1 MRKIALLM
9 SAISLSSLFLT
20 SPTHAAVEPSIAL
33 IDVGFNT
40 EIFKNNIIYEVCNVE
55 YTVCSNKK
63 TFMEGPG
70 SASFGPSKNSAAS
83 HGTQMLSI
91 ILNINPKAKV
101 IPMRI
106 TGLTDAGNPYI
117 YSLDAVKSSLDWI
130 ITNREKYNISV
141 VSLAQG
147 KIFAGCK
154 MPTGMAEDLA
164 ILKAKNVQVVVATGN
179 DSNRTTMMAPA
190 CSPDVISVGA
200 TDNPDPGSKGL
211 AWDKKAKP
219 YIARYSN
226 GNSSTSVYAN
236 ARWYVTNLDGTTK
249 FMVGTSNAEASVA
262 SWILLNKGADWNA
275 TYKNL
280 LSAATGTAS
289 NEWLTGK
296 FIFIDS

>member
-1 MRKIALLM
+1 MKKLSIVALFCFFV
-9 SAISLSSLFLT
+9 SSLLT
-20 SPTHAAVEPSIAL
+20 LQAKAAVEPSIAL

-40 EIFKNNIIYEVCNVE
+40 EVFKSNIIYEVCTIE
-55 YTVCSNKK
+55 YTTCSNKK
-63 TFMEGPG
+63 NFMEGPG
-70 SASFGPSKNSAAS
+70 AASFGPSKNAAAS

-91 ILNINPKAKV
+91 IVKVNPSAKV
-101 IPMRI
+101 IPIRI

-130 ITNREKYNISV
+130 IANRVKFNISV

-147 KIFAGCK
+147 KIFANCA
-154 MPTGMAEDLA
+154 MPKGMAEDLA
-164 ILKAKNVQVVVATGN
+164 LLKANNVQVVVAAGN

-262 SWILLNKGADWNA
+262 SWILLHKGADWNA
-275 TYKNL
+275 TFQNL
-280 LSAATGTAS
+280 NTAATGIAS

-296 FIFIDS
+296 FLFIDN

>member
-1 MRKIALLM
+1 MKKLNSLLVLT
-9 SAISLSSLFLT
+9 SLVCSLFAL
-20 SPTHAAVEPSIAL
+20 PAQAATEPSIAL

-40 EIFKNNIIYEVCNVE
+40 EVFKNNIIYEVCTVE

-70 SASFGPSKNSAAS
+70 SASLGPSKNGAAS

-91 ILNINPKAKV
+91 ILKVNPNAKV

-106 TGLTDAGNPYI
+106 TGLTDSGNPYI
-117 YSLDAVKSSLDWI
+117 YSLNAVKSSLDWI

-147 KIFAGCK
+147 KIFSGCK

-164 ILKAKNVQVVVATGN
+164 LLKANNVQVVVATGN

-190 CSPDVISVGA
+190 CSSDVISVGA
-200 TDNPDPGSKGL
+200 TDNPNNKSGVT
-211 AWDKKAKP
+211 WDKNAKP

-236 ARWYVTNLDGTTK
+236 ARWNVTNLDGTTK

-262 SWILLNKGADWNA
+262 SWVLLHKGIDWKTTYQILI
-275 TYKNL
+275 T
-280 LSAATGTAS
+280 AASGTAT
-289 NEWLTGK
+289 NEWLSGK
-296 FIFIDS
+296 FLFIDS

>member
-1 MRKIALLM
+1 MKKLSLLVLIASIFGSVFTLP
-9 SAISLSSLFLT
+9 AQAVID
-20 SPTHAAVEPSIAL
+20 PTIAL

-40 EIFKNNIIYEVCNVE
+40 EVFKNNVVYEVCAVE

-63 TFMEGPG
+63 NFMEGPG
-70 SASFGPSKNSAAS
+70 SATIGQTKNSAAN

-91 ILNINPKAKV
+91 IVKVNPNAKV
-101 IPMRI
+101 IPIRI

-117 YSLDAVKSSLDWI
+117 YSLNAVKSSLDWI
-130 ITNREKYNISV
+130 IANRVKFNISV

-147 KIFAGCK
+147 KIFANCA

-164 ILKAKNVQVVVATGN
+164 TLKANNVQVVVAAGN

-190 CSPDVISVGA
+190 CSPNVISVGA
-200 TDNPDPGSKGL
+200 TDNPNNKSGIT
-211 AWDKKAKP
+211 WDKTAKP

-226 GNSSTSVYAN
+226 GNSATSVYAN
-236 ARWYVTNLDGTTK
+236 ARWNVTNLDGTTK

-262 SWILLNKGADWNA
+262 SWILLHKGADWSA
-275 TYKNL
+275 TYQNL
-280 LSAATGTAS
+280 MSAATGTAS

-296 FIFIDS
+296 FLFIDS

>member
-1 MRKIALLM
+1 MKKTALLIG
-9 SAISLSSLFLT
+9 AISLSSLFVT
-20 SPTHAAVEPSIAL
+20 SPTQAAAEPSIAL

-40 EIFKNNIIYEVCNVE
+40 EVFKNNIVYEVCTVE
-55 YTVCSNKK
+55 YTLCSNKK

-70 SASFGPSKNSAAS
+70 SASFGPSKNGAAS

-91 ILNINPKAKV
+91 ILKVNPNAKV

-106 TGLTDAGNPYI
+106 TGLTDSGNPYI
-117 YSLDAVKSSLDWI
+117 YSLNAVKSSLDWI
-130 ITNREKYNISV
+130 ITNREKFNISV

-164 ILKAKNVQVVVATGN
+164 LLKANNVQVVVAAGN

-190 CSPDVISVGA
+190 CSSDVISVGA
-200 TDNPDPGSKGL
+200 TDNPNNKAGIT
-211 AWDKKAKP
+211 WDKTAKP

-236 ARWYVTNLDGTTK
+236 ARWNVTNLDGTTK

-262 SWILLNKGADWNA
+262 SWILLHKGADWKA
-275 TYKNL
+275 TYQNL
-280 LSAATGTAS
+280 MSAATGTAS

-296 FIFIDS
+296 FLFIDS

>member
-1 MRKIALLM
+1 MKKTALLIG
-9 SAISLSSLFLT
+9 AILLSSLFVT
-20 SPTHAAVEPSIAL
+20 SPTQAAAEPSIAL

-40 EIFKNNIIYEVCNVE
+40 EVFKNNIIYEVCTVE

-70 SASFGPSKNSAAS
+70 SASIGPSKNSAAS

-91 ILNINPKAKV
+91 IVKVNPEAKV
-101 IPMRI
+101 IPIRI

-117 YSLDAVKSSLDWI
+117 YSLNSVKSSLDWVI
-130 ITNREKYNISV
+130 ANRIKFNISV

-147 KIFAGCK
+147 KIFADCK
-154 MPTGMAEDLA
+154 MPAGMAEDLA
-164 ILKAKNVQVVVATGN
+164 ILKANNVQVVVAAGN

-200 TDNPDPGSKGL
+200 TDNPASKAGVT
-211 AWDKKAKP
+211 WDKKANP

-226 GNSSTSVYAN
+226 GSNSTSVYAN
-236 ARWYVTNLDGTTK
+236 ARWTVTNLDGTTK

-262 SWILLNKGADWNA
+262 SWILLHKGTDWNS
-275 TYKNL
+275 TYQNL
-280 LSAATGTAS
+280 MAAAKVTAS
-289 NEWLTGK
+289 NEWLSGK
-296 FIFIDS
+296 FLYIES

>member
-1 MRKIALLM
+1 MKKISRLVVLVSFAG
-9 SAISLSSLFLT
+9 SLFIA
-20 SPTHAAVEPSIAL
+20 PARAEIAPSIAL

-40 EIFKNNIIYEVCNVE
+40 EVFKNNIIYEVCTVE

-70 SASFGPSKNSAAS
+70 SASFGPSKNGAAS

-91 ILNINPKAKV
+91 ILKVNPSAKV

-106 TGLTDAGNPYI
+106 TGLTDSGNPYI
-117 YSLDAVKSSLDWI
+117 YSLNAVKSSLDWI
-130 ITNREKYNISV
+130 ITNREKFNISV

-164 ILKAKNVQVVVATGN
+164 LLKANNVQVVVAAGN

-190 CSPDVISVGA
+190 CSSDVISVGA
-200 TDNPDPGSKGL
+200 TDNPNNKAGIT
-211 AWDKKAKP
+211 WDKTAKP

-236 ARWYVTNLDGTTK
+236 ARWNVTNLDGTTK

-262 SWILLNKGADWNA
+262 SWILLHKGADWNA

-280 LSAATGTAS
+280 MTAATGTAS
-289 NEWLTGK
+289 NDWLTGK
-296 FIFIDS
+296 FLFIDS